1 MYAFATRCMLT
12 QVDSMPTQV
21 DGMPTEVDGMPTQ
34 ITVWNVCLHNNT
46 LTWWLLGAL

>member
-1 MYAFATRCMLT
+1 MYAFATRCMPT

-34 ITVWNVCLHNNT
+34 ITVLNVCLHNNT
-46 LTWWLLGAL
+46 LT